1 MLSRVADSIYWMARY
16 IERAENVARFIDVN
30 LHLMLDMPL
39 PGEEQ
44 WQPLVMVTG
53 DSKMFQE
60 RYPQATQEN
69 VMGFLTFLPEYPNS
83 IQNCVRAAR
92 ENARTV
98 REVIS
103 SEMWEHINRF
113 YLMVENASKD
123 PNALDEPHA
132 FFDEVKRCSHLFTG
146 YTYDTMSHGE
156 GWHFCRLG
164 RLLERADKTSRILD
178 VKYFI
183 LLPHID
189 YVGSPYEK
197 LQWAAVLKSA
207 SALEMYRKR
216 FHRIIPQQVASFM
229 VFDIEFPRSIHHCL
243 IKAEESLHSITGSPP
258 GRFQNSAE
266 RSLGRL
272 RTELDYSD
280 IEEVVEQ
287 GTHQFLDN
295 FQLKL
300 NQVDDCICETFFAS
314 PRPQKSV
321 MTQEQC

>member
-1 MLSRVADSIYWMARY
+1 MLSRVADAIYWMGRY
-16 IERAENVARFIDVN
+16 IERAENIARFIDVN
-30 LHLMLDMPL
+30 LHLMLDTPS

-53 DSKMFQE
+53 DSKLFQA
-60 RYPQATQEN
+60 RYAPPTQEN
-69 VMGFLTFLPEYPNS
+69 VMRFLTFESGYPNS
-83 IQNCVRAAR
+83 ILSCVQAAR

-103 SEMWEHINRF
+103 SEMWEHINGF
-113 YLMVENASKD
+113 YLMVKEASRNTIASD
-123 PNALDEPHA
+123 HPHA
-132 FFDEVKRCSHLFTG
+132 FFDDVKRQSHLFTG

-156 GWHFCRLG
+156 GWHFCMLG

-183 LLPHID
+183 LLPQVD
-189 YVGSPYEK
+189 YVGSPYDK

-216 FHRIIPQQVASFM
+216 YHRIVPKQVANFLI
-229 VFDIEFPRSIHHCL
+229 FDIEFPRSIHYCL
-243 IKAEESLHSITGSPP
+243 IRAEESLHTITGCPI
-258 GRFQNSAE
+258 GTFQNTAE
-266 RSLGRL
+266 RAIGRL
-272 RTELDYSD
+272 RTEMDYSD
-280 IEEVVEQ
+280 IGDVLDV

-300 NQVDDCICETFFAS
+300 NQVDDSIFTTFFAS
-314 PRPQKSV
+314 RPTPGAHS
-321 MTQEQC
+321 TQEQS